1 MKPGLALPPTHTHT
15 HTHTHTAVR
24 ELAKK
29 ALFEKAL
36 VMLMGGGGGRGG
48 GGVMLVRFHLGDK
61 QSPFVRGLQP
71 PTTFF
76 LPHFTT
82 GAAVGGALLAS
93 AGVD

>member
-15 HTHTHTAVR
+15 HIHSCLSIT
-24 ELAKK
+24 KK

-36 VMLMGGGGGRGG
+36 VMLMGGGGGWGG

-61 QSPFVRGLQP
+61 HSPFVRGLQP
-71 PTTFF
+71 PTTIF

-93 AGVD
+93 ARVD